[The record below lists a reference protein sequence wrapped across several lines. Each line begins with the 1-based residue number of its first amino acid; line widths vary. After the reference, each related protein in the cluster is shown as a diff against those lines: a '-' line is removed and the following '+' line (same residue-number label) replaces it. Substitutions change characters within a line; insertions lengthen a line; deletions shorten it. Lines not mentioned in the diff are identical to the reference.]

1 MQTIGE
7 RLEEARKRKG
17 ISIREAAEATKIRGD
32 YLHKLESNTFDL
44 NLPEIYIRGF
54 LRNYALFLKINPDK
68 LLADYKSLAPNEGRL
83 PRRDNREVYGRMD
96 LAPAARPAPVEST
109 PPVEA
114 TELPAAA
121 PAPSR
126 PSFPVAANPGPA
138 PLDPMYLK
146 LGGLALGAVV
156 LLVVLIFGI
165 RALTSGGGAGKGV
178 ELKPVAQQIL
188 TLTATGP
195 VDVQVKQ
202 DLDNQVIWRG
212 HMEAHD
218 QRDLTKRGSVLLTAT
233 ALENVQIEING
244 KRQANPYSGYNKV
257 LIP

>member
-32 YLHKLESNTFDL
+32 YLHKLESNSFDL

-54 LRNYALFLKINPDK
+54 LRNYAVYLKINADK

-83 PRRDNREVYGRMD
+83 PRRDNREIYGRMD
-96 LAPAARPAPVEST
+96 LAPTARQTTVETT
-109 PPVEA
+109 PA
-114 TELPAAA
+114 TEAAA
-121 PAPSR
+121 VAAAPPAPSR
-126 PSFPVAANPGPA
+126 PSFPAATSPGPS
-138 PLDPMYLK
+138 PIDPALLVK
-146 LGGLALGAVV
+146 GGLAV
-156 LLVVLIFGI
+156 LLVVALVLAIIFGI
-165 RALTSGGGAGKGV
+165 RAISSPSAKPIKL
-178 ELKPVAQQIL
+178 EPVAQQIL

-202 DLDNQVIWRG
+202 EIDNQVVWRG
-212 HMEAHD
+212 HLEARES
-218 QRDLTKRGSVLLTAT
+218 RDITKRGSLLLTAT

-244 KRQANPYSGYNKV
+244 KRQANPFSGYNKV

>member
-32 YLHKLESNTFDL
+32 YLHKLESNSFDL

-54 LRNYALFLKINPDK
+54 LRNYAVYLKVNADK
-68 LLADYKSLAPNEGRL
+68 LIADYKSLAPNEGRL
-83 PRRDNREVYGRMD
+83 PRRDNREIYGRMD
-96 LAPAARPAPVEST
+96 IAPAARPASVESA
-109 PPVEA
+109 PPVAA
-114 TELPAAA
+114 TDAPAPA

-126 PSFPVAANPGPA
+126 PSFPVSAGTGTSPIDPA
-138 PLDPMYLK
+138 LLVK
-146 LGGLALGAVV
+146 GGIALGLV
-156 LLVVLIFGI
+156 VVLILAVVFGVRMFSNSSAKSI
-165 RALTSGGGAGKGV
+165 

-188 TLTATGP
+188 TLTASGP

-202 DLDNQVIWRG
+202 EIDSQVVWRG
-212 HMEAHD
+212 HMEAHES
-218 QRDLTKRGSVLLTAT
+218 RDITKRGSLLLTAT

-244 KRQANPYSGYNKV
+244 KRQANPFSGYNKV

>member
-32 YLHKLESNTFDL
+32 YLHKMESNSFDL

-54 LRNYALFLKINPDK
+54 LRNYAVYLKINADK

-83 PRRDNREVYGRMD
+83 PRRDNREIYGRMD
-96 LAPAARPAPVEST
+96 LAPTARQTAAETAPAGGTAEAPPAPPT
-109 PPVEA
+109 
-114 TELPAAA
+114 
-121 PAPSR
+121 PSR
-126 PSFPVAANPGPA
+126 PSFPAATSTGTTPIDPA
-138 PLDPMYLK
+138 LLVK
-146 LGGLALGAVV
+146 GGIAVLLALV
-156 LLVVLIFGI
+156 LLVAIIVGV
-165 RALTSGGGAGKGV
+165 RAVSSSGPKPL

-188 TLTATGP
+188 TITATGP

-202 DLDNQVIWRG
+202 EIDSQVVWRG
-212 HMEAHD
+212 HMEAHES
-218 QRDLTKRGSVLLTAT
+218 RDITKRGSLLLTAT

-244 KRQANPYSGYNKV
+244 KRQANPFSGYNKV

>member
-32 YLHKLESNTFDL
+32 YLHKLESNSFDL

-54 LRNYALFLKINPDK
+54 LRNYAVYLKVNADK

-83 PRRDNREVYGRMD
+83 PRRDNREIYGRMD
-96 LAPAARPAPVEST
+96 LAPTARQAAVE
-109 PPVEA
+109 
-114 TELPAAA
+114 AA
-121 PAPSR
+121 PAGGTAEAPATPPTPSR
-126 PSFPVAANPGPA
+126 PNFPAATSTGTSPI
-138 PLDPMYLK
+138 DPTLLIK
-146 LGGLALGAVV
+146 GGIAV
-156 LLVVLIFGI
+156 LLVLVLLVAIIFGVRQI
-165 RALTSGGGAGKGV
+165 SRSSSKPM

-195 VDVQVKQ
+195 VDVQIKQ
-202 DLDNQVIWRG
+202 ELDNQVVWRG
-212 HMEAHD
+212 HMETRES
-218 QRDLTKRGSVLLTAT
+218 RDITKRGSLLLTAT

-244 KRQANPYSGYNKV
+244 KRQANPFSGYNKV

>member
-32 YLHKLESNTFDL
+32 YLHKLESNSFDL

-54 LRNYALFLKINPDK
+54 LRNYAVYLKINADK
-68 LLADYKSLAPNEGRL
+68 LLADYRSLAPNEGRIS
-83 PRRDNREVYGRMD
+83 RRDNRETYGRMD
-96 LAPAARPAPVEST
+96 LAPTARQTTVEAAPPGEPAETPAP
-109 PPVEA
+109 
-114 TELPAAA
+114 A

-126 PSFPVAANPGPA
+126 PSFPVSAGTGSTPI
-138 PLDPMYLK
+138 DPMLLVK
-146 LGGLALGAVV
+146 GGIAV
-156 LLVVLIFGI
+156 LLGVLLIVAIVFGVRMI
-165 RALTSGGGAGKGV
+165 SSNASKPV

-202 DLDNQVIWRG
+202 EIDGQVVWRG
-212 HMEAHD
+212 HLEARES
-218 QRDLTKRGSVLLTAT
+218 RDLTKRGSLLLTAT
-233 ALENVQIEING
+233 ELGNVQIEING
-244 KRQANPYSGYNKV
+244 KRQPNPFTGYNKV

>member
-32 YLHKLESNTFDL
+32 YLHKLESNSFDL

-54 LRNYALFLKINPDK
+54 LRNYAVYLKINADK

-83 PRRDNREVYGRMD
+83 PRRDNREIYGRMD
-96 LAPAARPAPVEST
+96 LAPTARQATVETT
-109 PPVEA
+109 PA
-114 TELPAAA
+114 TEAAA
-121 PAPSR
+121 VPSAPPAPSR
-126 PSFPVAANPGPA
+126 PSFPAATSPGPS
-138 PLDPMYLK
+138 PIDPALLVK
-146 LGGLALGAVV
+146 GGLAV
-156 LLVVLIFGI
+156 LLVVALVLAIIFGI
-165 RALTSGGGAGKGV
+165 RAISSPSAKPIKL
-178 ELKPVAQQIL
+178 EPVAQQIL

-202 DLDNQVIWRG
+202 EIDNQVVWRG
-212 HMEAHD
+212 HLEARES
-218 QRDLTKRGSVLLTAT
+218 RDITKRGSLLLTAT

-244 KRQANPYSGYNKV
+244 KRQANPFSGYNKV

>member
-32 YLHKLESNTFDL
+32 YLHKLESNSFDL

-54 LRNYALFLKINPDK
+54 LRNYAVYLKVNADK

-83 PRRDNREVYGRMD
+83 ARRDNREIYGRMD
-96 LAPAARPAPVEST
+96 LAPTARQTTAGT
-109 PPVEA
+109 
-114 TELPAAA
+114 A
-121 PAPSR
+121 PAGETAETPVVPPTPSR
-126 PSFPVAANPGPA
+126 PSFPVPTNPGAAPFDPA
-138 PLDPMYLK
+138 PFVK
-146 LGGLALGAVV
+146 IGIVAVV
-156 LLVVLIFGI
+156 ALVLVGSIFLGI
-165 RALTSGGGAGKGV
+165 RAFSGSSPKPM

-202 DLDNQVIWRG
+202 EIDNQIVWRG
-212 HMEAHD
+212 HMEAHES
-218 QRDLTKRGSVLLTAT
+218 RDITKRGSLLLTAT

-244 KRQANPYSGYNKV
+244 KRQANPYTGYNRV
-257 LIP
+257 QIQ